1 MKTFKQF
8 LEEAA
13 RFKKKKGES
22 SQVLFHA
29 SENKFDASEIKPMQH
44 FGTSQAARARIRD
57 QYRDGPDYDSKT
69 KRVKANV
76 MAYRAK
82 LNPKKGLE
90 IDDHGENHDPI
101 SVIDSLH
108 RRKHITKR
116 EHTDLEKK
124 IRDAGYLESNDYEKP
139 YQHITSFLKKKGI
152 DHLHYTNRVEDSK
165 SESKSYMI
173 VDPKTSLRP
182 IFQKKKGI
190 VNVKRTER

>member
-1 MKTFKQF
+1 MKLQNQKNIDKLINKVLNET
-8 LEEAA
+8 LE
-13 RFKKKKGES
+13 
-22 SQVLFHA
+22 
-29 SENKFDASEIKPMQH
+29 
-44 FGTSQAARARIRD
+44 
-57 QYRDGPDYDSKT
+57 SKAETLET
-69 KRVKANV
+69 K
-76 MAYRAK
+76 
-82 LNPKKGLE
+82 LKKGLE

-139 YQHITSFLKKKGI
+139 YQHVTSFLKKKGI